1 MPVAY
6 HFVTARV
13 HMHAGLA
20 GKEQHHESSEEHH
33 VAGEPEENEKPDL
46 VQEFTRPP
54 MLTLPVVI
62 ASAAPAS
69 GRPPVNRWFSTNS
82 WFFPFD
88 FRWGSR
94 KGNGHQMGL
103 CVVEITPT
111 QAWTHE
117 EL

>member
-1 MPVAY
+1 MPVAD
-6 HFVTARV
+6 HFVTARI

-20 GKEQHHESSEEHH
+20 GEEEYNQSGEKHH
-33 VAGEPEENEKPDL
+33 VAGEPEENEEPYL
-46 VQEFTRPP
+46 VQAFTRSP
-54 MLTLPVVI
+54 MLALPVVV

-69 GRPPVNRWFSTNS
+69 GRPPVNRGFSSNS

-88 FRWGSR
+88 FRRGSR

-111 QAWTHE
+111 HAWTHE